1 MTDPPPA
8 PDSGPPDSAVS
19 DRISEVR
26 LFALAGF
33 PEVEEGADLVR
44 FSLDALERA
53 GLEPEDGDVLA
64 LCQKVVSKAEG
75 KIVRLE
81 ELKPS
86 RIARAWALANDR
98 DPREIQAVVAEARR
112 MVRTGESV
120 LITETH
126 HGFVVANSGVDRSNA
141 PPGCLVLLPEDPD
154 ASAERL
160 RRRLEEV
167 TGRRLGVV
175 ITDTWGR
182 PFRLGAISV
191 ALGIAGLPALLDYR
205 GAKDPEGRELLS
217 TEIAVA
223 DEVAAAAGLVMGK
236 FRRIP
241 GVLARGIPTAEHAR
255 GSGTGASLLRDAGED
270 LFR

>member
-1 MTDPPPA
+1 MTEPPPA
-8 PDSGPPDSAVS
+8 PASRTEDDPGSAA
-19 DRISEVR
+19 EVC
-26 LFALAGF
+26 LFALSGF
-33 PEVEEGADLVR
+33 PEIAEGDDLVQ
-44 FSLDALERA
+44 FSLEAMRRS

-64 LCQKVVSKAEG
+64 LCQKIVSKSEG

-141 PPGCLVLLPEDPD
+141 PPGCLVLLPQDPD

-160 RRRLEEV
+160 RSRLAEV
-167 TGRRLGVV
+167 TGRELGVV

-182 PFRLGAISV
+182 PFRLGAVSV
-191 ALGIAGLPALLDYR
+191 AIGIAGVPALLDYR

-217 TEIAVA
+217 TEIALA
-223 DEVAAAAGLVMGK
+223 DELAGAAGLLMGK

-241 GVLARGIPTAEHAR
+241 GVLARGVPVAENAK
-255 GSGTGASLLRDAGED
+255 GSGTGVSLLRDAGED

>member
-1 MTDPPPA
+1 MTAPSLESVSFDP
-8 PDSGPPDSAVS
+8 G
-19 DRISEVR
+19 SEVR
-26 LFALAGF
+26 LFALGGF
-33 PEVEEGADLVR
+33 PEVEAGADLVQL
-44 FSLDALERA
+44 SLTALERA

-75 KIVRLE
+75 KIVRLD

-141 PPGCLVLLPEDPD
+141 PPGCLVLLPQDPD

-160 RRRLEEV
+160 CSRLAEV
-167 TGRRLGVV
+167 TRRRLGVV

-191 ALGIAGLPALLDYR
+191 ALGVAGWPALLDYR
-205 GAKDPEGRELLS
+205 GAKDPEGRELLA
-217 TEIAVA
+217 TQVAVA
-223 DEVAAAAGLVMGK
+223 DELAAAAGLLMGK

-241 GVLARGIPTAEHAR
+241 GVLARGIPSAANAR
-255 GSGTGASLLRDAGED
+255 GSGTGTSLLRDAGED